1 MGDEYRDTCEDEEEE
16 GSYQVFNVGEG
27 SIGDHLSLRAASE
40 CVQSGGSTEDDPV
53 GPITPSTAPTIGG
66 GGTISRKSTAV
77 HFSCTISSDS
87 VDLTTKSG

>member
-1 MGDEYRDTCEDEEEE
+1 MGDEYRDTCKDEEEE

-53 GPITPSTAPTIGG
+53 GPCHGHSVL
-66 GGTISRKSTAV
+66 RLFLKSL
-77 HFSCTISSDS
+77 SL
-87 VDLTTKSG
+87 DLIKWHVIVRQFT